1 MRALLLHSTGC
12 TAAGALSWQQMTVLA
27 NAFKSASSGSNNS
40 SSSSS
45 SSSSSRVLLSEAAE
59 VLLKVSTGASVLPF
73 PWQASPPNPL
83 PQQYCVWMETPCD
96 VPRALAEAVIL
107 QEC

>member
-1 MRALLLHSTGC
+1 MRALLLHGTGH

-27 NAFKSASSGSNNS
+27 NAFKSASSGSSN
-40 SSSSS
+40 

-83 PQQYCVWMETPCD
+83 PKQYCMWMTS
-96 VPRALAEAVIL
+96 
-107 QEC
+107 